1 MSTCPGFAG
10 QNEGDIAMGA
20 WGSAPW
26 DTDGAADWFT
36 EVFAG
41 IDIDAH
47 VDEAFQYD
55 DDYDKIRAAGY
66 LLAVLGRSM
75 VWPGDL
81 ERLDDHLEQGIE
93 LLTEMVEPG
102 SDFRELWEDDADVIA
117 AVRAE
122 IAELEARLDGDDDDD
137 DEDDDDDVHAAGD
150 DDDEDA
156 GDDDE

>member
-1 MSTCPGFAG
+1 
-10 QNEGDIAMGA
+10 MGA

-26 DTDGAADWFT
+26 DTDGAADWFGN
-36 EVFAG
+36 VFAG
-41 IDIDAH
+41 IDMDAH
-47 VDEAFQYD
+47 IDEAFKYE

-93 LLTEMVEPG
+93 LLSEMVEPG

-117 AVRAE
+117 AVRDE
-122 IAELEARLDGDDDDD
+122 IAELEARLDGDDEDEDADGADDADDDADD
-137 DEDDDDDVHAAGD
+137 DE
-150 DDDEDA
+150 
-156 GDDDE
+156 